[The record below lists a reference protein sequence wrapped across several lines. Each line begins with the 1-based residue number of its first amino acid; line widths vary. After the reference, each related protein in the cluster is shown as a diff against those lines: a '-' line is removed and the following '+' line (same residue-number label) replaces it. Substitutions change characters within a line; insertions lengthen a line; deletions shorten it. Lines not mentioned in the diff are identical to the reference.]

1 MGLQSLM
8 LEVLSSDRGQ
18 KHEVWEG
25 GVHVAGWLNG
35 GLVPAH
41 ARGTESRAL
50 VHVTDWAPTIYHVL
64 THAELRCAAWPDRL
78 TLIA

>member
-1 MGLQSLM
+1 M
-8 LEVLSSDRGQ
+8 LWSDRGQ

-41 ARGTESRAL
+41 ARGTESRGVRDLNKFSCHDNA
-50 VHVTDWAPTIYHVL
+50 TCDYQIQ
-64 THAELRCAAWPDRL
+64 PDSR
-78 TLIA
+78 